1 MKNHPNS
8 NKTAFQDLSI
18 DDIKSCEEFKNI
30 SDEIAEQL
38 AEAIRVFTEI
48 IYKCY
53 MENRFEEQKAK
64 VIELKTKEAKK
75 AA

>member
-1 MKNHPNS
+1 MQNHPNS
-8 NKTAFQDLSI
+8 NKTAFQDLNI
-18 DDIKSCEEFKNI
+18 EDIKSCEEFKNM

-64 VIELKTKEAKK
+64 VIELKQKEAKK

>member
-1 MKNHPNS
+1 MKNRPNS
-8 NKTAFQDLSI
+8 NKPAFEDLSI
-18 DDIKSCEEFKNI
+18 EDIKGCEEFKNI

-38 AEAIRVFTEI
+38 AEAIRIFTEI

-64 VIELKTKEAKK
+64 VIELKPKEAKK

>member
-8 NKTAFQDLSI
+8 NKAAFQDLSI
-18 DDIKSCEEFKNI
+18 EDIKSCEEFKNI
-30 SDEIAEQL
+30 SNEIAEQL
-38 AEAIRVFTEI
+38 ADAIRIFTEI

-64 VIELKTKEAKK
+64 VIELKPKEAKK